1 MAQYTKNITEQFME
15 PERLPVGWPWRLFIF
30 SLILFA
36 LVVFVYLGIIWGY
49 EPYLRAQRQSLDQ
62 KITEIGGAISEAD
75 RENFVNFFSQL
86 VNLQNLLDSHIK
98 GSNIYSFL
106 EKNTNQG
113 VYYEGGNLSV
123 AERYLRL
130 DGIARSYD
138 NLTQQLVAFEQA
150 PEIERVILTESQ
162 TADKG
167 VRFSLQLVIKPELL
181 K

>member
-1 MAQYTKNITEQFME
+1 MAQYTKNVTEQFME
-15 PERLPVGWPWRLFIF
+15 PERLPVGWPWRLFLF

-36 LVVFVYLGIIWGY
+36 LALFVYLGIIWGY

-62 KITEIGGAISEAD
+62 KITEIGGVINESD

-86 VNLQNLLDSHIK
+86 VNLQDLLNSHIK

-138 NLTQQLVAFEQA
+138 NLIQQLVAFEQA
-150 PEIERVILTESQ
+150 PEIERVILQESQ

>member
-62 KITEIGGAISEAD
+62 KITEIGGAIIEAE
-75 RENFVNFFSQL
+75 RENFVNMFSQF